1 MYAPIMS
8 LSRSELRL
16 ARVLNL
22 GHALNHLVLLIFPTA
37 VIALSQ
43 EFGRSYESL
52 LPLAFPG
59 FVAWGVCALPAGWL
73 GDRWGRRPMMLVSFF
88 GTGLACVL
96 VSLANSPFQLGLALT
111 LLGIVAAIYHPVG
124 YAILGGLP
132 QDSIGRTMGINGLW
146 GNLGVAFAAIV
157 TGALTDLVSWRA
169 AFFVPGL
176 VCILGGFAFLAS
188 ANAVRAAGGL
198 PVRRIVR
205 LERPMLMRLFIIL
218 MGLAILGSLIFN
230 GTTIVMP
237 KLFEQG
243 TDIASSGTFGIGVL
257 VCVVF
262 SFAALAQTLV
272 GNLIDRMS
280 IRALVVPM
288 VALQIPLLV
297 ATGYAEGWL
306 LVLVAFTMMF
316 CVFGQ
321 NPIGEVM
328 VARYADDAIR
338 ARLNA
343 VRFCVTSGIGAAAI
357 PMMAHL
363 YGLRQDFSLAFV
375 ALAVFSAVMLGFALW
390 YPTTRALDAAVKPA
404 SDPQWSAAL

>member
-1 MYAPIMS
+1 MT
-8 LSRSELRL
+8 LSIPELRL
-16 ARVLNL
+16 ARILNL

-37 VIALSQ
+37 VIALSR
-43 EFGRSYESL
+43 EFGESYEAL

-73 GDRWGRRPMMLVSFF
+73 GDRWGRRPMMLASFF

-96 VSLANSPFQLGLALT
+96 VGLATSPFQLGLALT

-132 QDSIGRTMGINGLW
+132 QESIGRTMGVNGLW
-146 GNLGVAFAAIV
+146 GNLGVAFAALI
-157 TGALTDLVSWRA
+157 TGALTDLISWRA
-169 AFFVPGL
+169 AFIAPGL
-176 VCILGGFAFLAS
+176 VCLAAGFAFMAS
-188 ANAVRAAGGL
+188 ANAVRAAGGM
-198 PVRRIVR
+198 PVRQVVP
-205 LERPMLMRLFIIL
+205 LERPMLVRMFVIL
-218 MGLAILGSLIFN
+218 MGLAVLGALIFN

-243 TDIASSGTFGIGVL
+243 TDIVSSGTFGVGVL
-257 VCVVF
+257 VCLVF

-280 IRALVVPM
+280 MRTLLVPM
-288 VALQIPLLV
+288 VALQIPLLI
-297 ATGYAEGWL
+297 ATGYAHGWV
-306 LVLVAFTMMF
+306 LVLVAFAMMF

-328 VARYADDAIR
+328 VARYASDAIR

-357 PMMAHL
+357 PLMAHL
-363 YGLRQDFSLAFV
+363 YGLRQDFSAGFL
-375 ALAVFSAVMLGFALW
+375 ALAVFALLMLGFALW
-390 YPTTRALDAAVKPA
+390 YPASATLARSVRTPA
-404 SDPQWSAAL
+404 